1 MEPLFRWNWHAQRQY
16 YFKGKLQVRLQLGF
30 SAAGESGNGAADV
43 VAVIDVVA
51 AVVVLLMF

>member
-1 MEPLFRWNWHAQRQY
+1 M
-16 YFKGKLQVRLQLGF
+16 RLQLGF